1 MKITLIR
8 NATLWLEYAGVKFL
22 IDPMLSEPGVNP
34 PIPNTENDRRNPLV
48 PLPPQWETLGQPDA
62 VIVTHLHPDH
72 WDPAAAQW
80 LDKQLP
86 VLCQPGNED
95 QIAANGFTQVTP
107 IWVVG
112 SVGEIEII
120 RTTGHHGTGE
130 IGEQMGPVSGFVFQ
144 APGEPVVYL
153 AGDTIWCSEVSE
165 ALDKYHPEWTIVNA
179 GGARF
184 TVGDPI
190 TMTAQD
196 VTTVAQHAPYTQVV
210 AVHMEAINHCL
221 LTRTELTEHIRNE
234 GLSERVHIPVDGESL
249 SDK

>member
-22 IDPMLSEPGVNP
+22 IDPMLSDAGANP
-34 PIPNTENDRRNPLV
+34 PVPNTENARRNPLV
-48 PLPPQWETLGQPDA
+48 PLPPQWQALGQPDV

-72 WDPAAAQW
+72 WDPAAVHW
-80 LDKQLP
+80 LDKQIP
-86 VLCQPGNED
+86 VFCQPGNEE
-95 QIAANGFTQVTP
+95 QITADGFTRVTP
-107 IWVVG
+107 IWVAG

-120 RTTGHHGTGE
+120 RTAGHHGTGE

-153 AGDTIWCSEVSE
+153 AGDTIWCSEVAE
-165 ALDKYHPEWTIVNA
+165 ALDKYRPEWTIVNA

-190 TMTAQD
+190 IMTAQD
-196 VTTVAQHAPYTQVV
+196 VTAVAQHASYTQIV

-221 LTRTELTEHIRNE
+221 LTRSELTEHINRE
-234 GLSERVHIPVDGESL
+234 GLEGRVHIPADGATVSG
-249 SDK
+249 